1 MSEHHQ
7 PHGTVII
14 IIAICM
20 YVQSVSRRVSQSVGG
35 LVMCVPLLE
44 HEELL

>member
-7 PHGTVII
+7 PRGTVII
-14 IIAICM
+14 IITIRSLS
-20 YVQSVSRRVSQSVGG
+20 QLVSQSVSQLVGW